1 MSPGGT
7 DSRNIELTL
16 QSLIATVT
24 RTKMANQCI
33 YNKNENVDILNVYV
47 IDRDT
52 FYIWLS
58 KTDIFIHLT
67 DRRQTFQV
75 IHKDRNPI
83 LSQY

>member
-1 MSPGGT
+1 
-7 DSRNIELTL
+7 
-16 QSLIATVT
+16 
-24 RTKMANQCI
+24 MANQCI

-83 LSQY
+83 LSQYWQAFCANFDKGLFSGLASER